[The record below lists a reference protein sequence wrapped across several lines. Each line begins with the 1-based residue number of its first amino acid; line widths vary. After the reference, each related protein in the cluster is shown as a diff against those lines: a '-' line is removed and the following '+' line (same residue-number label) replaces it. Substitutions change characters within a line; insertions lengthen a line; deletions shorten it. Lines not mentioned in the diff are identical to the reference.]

1 MKDET
6 RSRHIVPNISLRIG
20 RISLRASRPAELRPP
35 EKEFDRGN
43 QLARGIHDSLAQSFA
58 GIAMQSAVTEEEI
71 TAGERSPLHR
81 IRLINKMADSGLAEA
96 RRSTLSLRST
106 VIEESGLI
114 EALKMLAERSNA
126 GGRLRCT
133 DN

>member
-20 RISLRASRPAELRPP
+20 RISLRASRPAELRSPD
-35 EKEFDRGN
+35 KEFGRGN
-43 QLARGIHDSLAQSFA
+43 QLARGIPDSLAQSFA
-58 GIAMQSAVTEEEI
+58 GIAMQSAVAEEEI

-96 RRSTLSLRST
+96 RRSTSQDFTIKS
-106 VIEESGLI
+106 
-114 EALKMLAERSNA
+114 
-126 GGRLRCT
+126 
-133 DN
+133 